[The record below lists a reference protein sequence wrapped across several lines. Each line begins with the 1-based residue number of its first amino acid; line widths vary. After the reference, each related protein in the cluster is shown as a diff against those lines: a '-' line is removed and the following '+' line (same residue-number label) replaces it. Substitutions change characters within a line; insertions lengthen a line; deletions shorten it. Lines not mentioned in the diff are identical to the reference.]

1 MIVVDTSVWVD
12 LFIPKNK
19 VRSNLAEKV
28 FEVIEEKKM
37 EIYALKLFIIEFTS
51 KMRRLVGDMIPTNVF
66 RQD

>member
-28 FEVIEEKKM
+28 FEIIEEKEM

>member
-28 FEVIEEKKM
+28 FEIIEEKEM

-51 KMRRLVGDMIPTNVF
+51 MMRRLVGDMIPTNVF

>member
-1 MIVVDTSVWVD
+1 MIVVDTSVWVE

-28 FEVIEEKKM
+28 FEIIEEKDM
-37 EIYALKLFIIEFTS
+37 EIYALKLFIIEFTIM
-51 KMRRLVGDMIPTNVF
+51 MRGLVGDMMPTNVF